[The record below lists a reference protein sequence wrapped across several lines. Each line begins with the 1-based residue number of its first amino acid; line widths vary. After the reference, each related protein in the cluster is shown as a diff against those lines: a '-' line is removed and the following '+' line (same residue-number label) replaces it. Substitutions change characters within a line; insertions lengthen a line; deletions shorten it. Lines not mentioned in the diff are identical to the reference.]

1 MSCVKM
7 LKKDNINFFDGD
19 LPDNLDLGHEVAI
32 DTEAMGLNNNRDRLC
47 LVQLTGG
54 DGIGYIVRFQPHQ
67 YNKAKNLKKLLA
79 NPKVLKIMHFA
90 RFDMAILQKY
100 LGVRVKNVYCTKI
113 ASKIARTYTDAHG
126 LKALAKE
133 MLGISLN
140 KQEQSSY
147 WGAENLSDEQL
158 EYAVHDVLFLHE
170 LKRKL
175 DEQLEREG
183 RKKLAYDCFKF
194 LNTRV
199 DLDLAGWL
207 DSDIFSHE

>member
-1 MSCVKM
+1 M
-7 LKKDNINFFDGD
+7 LRKNNINFFDGD
-19 LPDNLDLGHEVAI
+19 LPDGLDLGHEVAI

-47 LVQLTGG
+47 LVQIASG
-54 DGIGYIVRFQPHQ
+54 DGTGYIVRFQPHQ

-79 NPKVLKIMHFA
+79 NSKILKIMHFA

-100 LGVRVKNVYCTKI
+100 LGVKVRNVYCTKI

-126 LKALAKE
+126 LKALVKE
-133 MLGISLN
+133 MLGINLN

-147 WGAENLSDEQL
+147 WGAEKLSNEQL
-158 EYAVHDVLFLHE
+158 EYAIHDVLFLHE

-183 RKKLAYDCFKF
+183 RKKLVYECFKF

-207 DSDIFSHE
+207 ECDIFSHE

>member
-1 MSCVKM
+1 M
-7 LKKDNINFFDGD
+7 LRKNNINFFDGD
-19 LPDNLDLGHEVAI
+19 LPDGLDLGHEVAI

-47 LVQLTGG
+47 LVQIASG
-54 DGIGYIVRFQPHQ
+54 DGTGYIVRFQPHQ

-79 NPKVLKIMHFA
+79 NSKILKIMHFA

-100 LGVRVKNVYCTKI
+100 LGVKVRNVYCTKI

-126 LKALAKE
+126 LKALVKE
-133 MLGISLN
+133 MLGINLN

-147 WGAENLSDEQL
+147 WGVEKLSNEQL
-158 EYAVHDVLFLHE
+158 EYAIHDVLFLHE

-183 RKKLAYDCFKF
+183 RKKLVYECFKF

-207 DSDIFSHE
+207 ECDIFSHE

>member
-1 MSCVKM
+1 MKN
-7 LKKDNINFFDGD
+7 NIKFYEGD
-19 LPDNLDLGHEVAI
+19 LPDDLDLGKVVAI
-32 DTEAMGLNNNRDRLC
+32 DTEAMGLNNFRDRLC
-47 LVQLTGG
+47 LVQLSAG
-54 DGIGYIVRFQPHQ
+54 DGVGHIIRFEPHS
-67 YNKAKNLKKLLA
+67 YNKANNLKKLLKD
-79 NPKVLKIMHFA
+79 PKVLKIMHFA

-126 LKALAKE
+126 LKALARE
-133 MLGISLN
+133 LLGINMN

-147 WGAENLSDEQL
+147 WGSEKLSNEQL
-158 EYAVHDVLFLHE
+158 EYAVHDVLYLHE
-170 LKRKL
+170 LKQKL
-175 DEQLEREG
+175 DAQLEREE

-207 DSDIFSHE
+207 ECDIFSHE